1 MREIREITV
10 RFQGRTVG
18 RLAAH
23 GRFRTAFQ
31 YDGEWLRSG
40 FSISP
45 LSLPPEDRVFIAE
58 RDPFDGLFGVFSG
71 SLPGSWGRLLTDLV
85 IRENG
90 GEPQAYGPLERLAI
104 VGNSGLGALTYEPD
118 LHPEAKPELTAPDRI
133 SDACRQVLQHDD
145 PADITDPGSLFALGG
160 SSGGSRPKILTEING
175 EDWIIKFP
183 SLMDPPDI
191 GEEEYA
197 YSICARR
204 CGIEVPETRLF
215 PSGKCGGFFGVR
227 RYDRERAPDGTVR
240 RIHCVTVSGLLEAS
254 HNLPCLDY
262 DALLRLVRAMTGS
275 HEEVI
280 KMYRR
285 MCFNVFAHNRDD
297 HSDNFSF
304 LYDAKARA
312 WMLAPAY
319 DLTWSNSV
327 CGEHAT
333 LVHGN
338 GMNPGMKDVMA
349 VAAEAGISR
358 RKALEIAE
366 EIREIT
372 EEDLG
377 VYLRRKRQI
386 SERAGHGYCC
396 RELTDRIRSRS

>member
-45 LSLPPEDRVFIAE
+45 LSLPPEDRVFIAG

-104 VGNSGLGALTYEPD
+104 VGSSGMGALTYEPD
-118 LHPEAKPELTAPDRI
+118 MHHEIKTELPDLDRI
-133 SDACRQVLQHDD
+133 SDACRQVQEQPDSAPSGLED
-145 PADITDPGSLFALGG
+145 LFALGG

>member
-45 LSLPPEDRVFIAE
+45 VSLPLEDRVFIADA
-58 RDPFDGLFGVFSG
+58 DPFDGLFGVFSG

-104 VGNSGLGALTYEPD
+104 VGSSGLGALTYEPD

-160 SSGGSRPKILTEING
+160 SSGGSRPKILTEISG

-183 SLMDPPDI
+183 SLIDPPDL
-191 GEEEYA
+191 GEEEHA
-197 YSICARR
+197 YSLCARR

-215 PSGKCGGFFGVR
+215 PSGKCGSFFGVR
-227 RYDRERAPDGTVR
+227 RFDREKAPDGTVR
-240 RIHCVTVSGLLEAS
+240 RIHCVTVSGLLETS
-254 HNLPCLDY
+254 HSFPCLDY

-319 DLTWSNSV
+319 DLTWSSSV